1 MQLNI
6 ARVEKEKVVEIKGA
20 RLHNLKGIDVNIKRN
35 AFTVITGVS
44 GSGKSSLAF
53 DTLFAEG
60 QRRYIESL
68 SAYARQ
74 FMGKLQKPQVDY
86 IKGLSPSI
94 AIQQKVNTRNPRS
107 TVATS
112 TELYDYLKLLFAR
125 VGHTFSPISDQE
137 VKCHT
142 VTDVLDYVLAFN
154 MDEGPYQLHLLAPIH
169 ADTRE
174 ALKSHLEL
182 ELQKGFSRIVVEG
195 KMKKI
200 EKILEDEKGLG
211 ELHAVDMFL
220 MVDRMIWEGQNEE
233 DQHRLADSIQTAFWE
248 GQGDLFLEVSNENGL
263 KQKVHFNN
271 RFELDGIEFERPSV
285 NFLSFNSP
293 YGACKKCEGFG
304 TVIGIDE
311 DLVIPDPTLSIFDGL
326 VAPWRGQ
333 SLMKWQQEFIHYAG
347 AKGFPIHKAYSDLSE
362 ADKDLLWQG
371 DGEIKGINAFFDFL
385 QEQSYKIQYRV
396 MMSRYKGKTK
406 CPECRGSRI
415 RKDANYIKLISQA
428 ELPTHIVK
436 DPYRFS
442 ISEVLNLSIK
452 DASILLNAL
461 KLSDEDWSIGKRLL
475 TEIVTRLNYLQDVGL
490 EYLGLNRKSN
500 SLSGGESQRINLATS
515 LGSSLTGSTYIL
527 DEPSIGLHTRDT
539 MRLIKV
545 LKKLRDQGNTVV
557 VVEHDEEI
565 MEAADEIIDIGP
577 FAGVHGGEVVFQG
590 DYKALSKSD
599 SLTSKYLTGRELIEM
614 PGARRKWNNFIQIHG
629 ARHHNLKNID
639 VKVPLGVFTA
649 VTGVSGSGKTSL
661 IKGIL
666 YPAVLNRLE
675 SYAGSKEGDAKDIS
689 GDFKFI
695 QGVEMIDQNPIGKS
709 SRSNP
714 VTYVKAYDGI
724 RELYSSQPLAK
735 QRGYK
740 SSFFS
745 FNVEG
750 GRCDNCKG
758 EGEEVVE
765 MQFMADLHLECDVC
779 KGKRFKEEL
788 LEVTYKQKSIAD
800 VLDMSIEEAYHFFE
814 EQKSIQNKLQT
825 LLDVGLG
832 YLSMGQ
838 SSATLSGG
846 EAQRV
851 KLAYFLSKTSNNH
864 NMFIFDE
871 PTTGLHFHDVKKLL
885 KAFNALVEKGN
896 TVVTIEHH
904 PDVIKSADWIIDLG
918 PDGGDLGG
926 SLVFEGTPEEIV
938 KAKQSVT
945 GQYLQSK
952 FN

>member
-1 MQLNI
+1 MHEI
-6 ARVEKEKVVEIKGA
+6 FCSVEKEKVVEIKGA
-20 RLHNLKGIDVNIKRN
+20 RLHNLKGVDVNIKRN

-125 VGHTFSPISDQE
+125 VGKTFSPISDRE

-142 VTDVLDYVLAFN
+142 VTDVLDRILELE
-154 MDEGPYQLHLLAPIH
+154 MKKGSYQLYLLAPVN

-174 ALKSHLEL
+174 ALQKHLDLEL
-182 ELQKGFSRIVVEG
+182 KKGFSRIKVNG
-195 KMKKI
+195 KLERI
-200 EKILEDEKGLG
+200 EKLLEDPERLA
-211 ELHAVDMFL
+211 ELHEVDIEL
-220 MVDRMIWEGQNEE
+220 MVDRMIWEGINQD
-233 DQHRLADSIQTAFWE
+233 DQHRLADSAQTAFWE
-248 GQGDLFLEVSNENGL
+248 GQGDLYLEIVDDKGE
-263 KQKVHFNN
+263 VIREHFNN

-293 YGACKKCEGFG
+293 YGACKNCEGFG

-311 DLVIPDPTLSIFDGL
+311 KLVIPDPTLSVFDGL

-333 SLMKWQQEFIHYAG
+333 SLMKWQQEFIHHA
-347 AKGFPIHKAYSDLSE
+347 APKGFPIHKPYNELTED
-362 ADKDLLWQG
+362 DKDFLWQG
-371 DGEIKGINAFFDFL
+371 DDTVKGINDFFGFL

-406 CPECRGSRI
+406 CPECKGSRI
-415 RKDANYIKLISQA
+415 RKDANYVKLVSTKKLP
-428 ELPTHIVK
+428 ELVK
-436 DPYRFS
+436 DDYRFS
-442 ISEVLNLSIK
+442 ISEVLNMSIK
-452 DASILLNAL
+452 DASNLLNAVE
-461 KLSDEDWSIGKRLL
+461 LSTEDLGIGRRLL
-475 TEIVTRLNYLQDVGL
+475 TEITTRLSYLQDVGL
-490 EYLGLNRKSN
+490 EYLSLNRKSN
-500 SLSGGESQRINLATS
+500 TLSGGESQRINLATS

-539 MRLIKV
+539 IRLIKV
-545 LKKLRDQGNTVV
+545 LRKLKDQGNTVV

-577 FAGVHGGEVVFQG
+577 LAGVHGGEIVFQG
-590 DYKALSKSD
+590 DFERLNQSD
-599 SLTSKYLTGRELIEM
+599 SLTSKYLTGREVIDL
-614 PGARRKWNNFIQIHG
+614 PTYRRKWNNFIEIHG
-629 ARHHNLKNID
+629 ARHHNLKNFNTKI
-639 VKVPLGVFTA
+639 PLGVFTA

-661 IKGIL
+661 IRGIL

-675 SYAGSKEGDAKDIS
+675 NYAGTKEGDVKDVT
-689 GDFKFI
+689 GDFKFLHS
-695 QGVEMIDQNPIGKS
+695 VEMIDQNPIGKS

-714 VTYVKAYDGI
+714 VTYVKAYDAI
-724 RELYSSQPLAK
+724 RELFSSQPLAK

-758 EGEEVVE
+758 EGEEIVE
-765 MQFMADLHLECDVC
+765 MQFMADLHLECEVC

-788 LEVTYKQKSIAD
+788 LEVTFKQKSISD
-800 VLDMSIEEAYHFFE
+800 VLEMSIEEAYHFFE
-814 EQKSIQNKLQT
+814 DHKSIQNKLEP

-851 KLAYFLSKTSNNH
+851 KLAYFLSKSSSNH
-864 NMFIFDE
+864 SLFIFDE

-885 KAFNALVEKGN
+885 KAFNALIDKGN

-904 PDVIKSADWIIDLG
+904 PDVIKSADWVIDLG
-918 PDGGDLGG
+918 PDGGDHGG
-926 SLVFEGTPEEIV
+926 ELVFEGTPEDLV
-938 KAKQSVT
+938 KSEDSIT
-945 GQYLQSK
+945 GSYLKSK
-952 FN
+952 F

>member
-1 MQLNI
+1 L
-6 ARVEKEKVVEIKGA
+6 EKQKVVEIKGA
-20 RLHNLKGIDVNIKRN
+20 RLHNLKSIDVMIKRN

-125 VGHTFSPISDQE
+125 VGKTFSPVSNKE
-137 VKCHT
+137 VQSHS
-142 VTDVLDYVLAFN
+142 VTDVLDYILAFS
-154 MDEGPYQLHLLAPIH
+154 MDEGPYQIYLLAPVK

-174 ALKSHLEL
+174 ALKAHLLLEL
-182 ELQKGFSRIVVEG
+182 KKGFTR
-195 KMKKI
+195 MKIGEKLHKI
-200 EKILEDEKGLG
+200 EKILEDEERLKD
-211 ELHAVDMFL
+211 LHAVDMYL
-220 MVDRMIWEGQNEE
+220 MVDRMLWEGINED
-233 DQHRLADSIQTAFWE
+233 DQHRLADSIQTSFWE
-248 GQGDLFLEVSNENGL
+248 GQGDLYLEVIDKNGNEHKIN
-263 KQKVHFNN
+263 FNN

-304 TVIGIDE
+304 TVIGVDE
-311 DLVIPDPTLSIFDGL
+311 DLVIPDDTLSIFEGC

-333 SLMKWQQEFIHYAG
+333 SLNKWQQEFTHYA
-347 AKGFPIHKAYSDLSE
+347 AFEGFPIHKAYGDLSVK
-362 ADKDLLWQG
+362 DKDLLWQG
-371 DGEIKGINAFFDFL
+371 KGNIKGINQFFDFL

-415 RKDANYIKLISQA
+415 RKDAEFVKIVSKA
-428 ELPTHIVK
+428 ELPNLVSESN
-436 DPYRFS
+436 RFS
-442 ISEVLNLSIK
+442 ISEVLALSIK
-452 DASILLNAL
+452 DAAHLLKEV
-461 KLSDEDWSIGKRLL
+461 KLSEEDWSIGKRLL
-475 TEIVTRLNYLQDVGL
+475 TEILTRLSYLQDVGL
-490 EYLGLNRKSN
+490 DYLGLNRKSN

-515 LGSSLTGSTYIL
+515 LGSNLTGSTYIL
-527 DEPSIGLHTRDT
+527 DEPSIGLHSRDT
-539 MRLIKV
+539 VRLIKV
-545 LKKLRDQGNTVV
+545 LRKLKEQGNTVV

-577 FAGVHGGEVVFQG
+577 FAGIHGGEIVFQG
-590 DYKALSKSD
+590 DFSQLEKSE
-599 SLTSKYLTGRELIEM
+599 SLTSQYLTGRELIEL
-614 PGARRKWNNFIQIHG
+614 PSLRRKWNNFIHIHG
-629 ARHHNLKNID
+629 AKHNNLKNFD
-639 VKVPLGVFTA
+639 TKVPLGVFTV

-666 YPAVLNRLE
+666 YPAVLNRME
-675 SYAGSKEGDAKDIS
+675 NYAGAKEGDAKNVS
-689 GDFKFI
+689 GDFSFVNS
-695 QGVEMIDQNPIGKS
+695 VEMIDQNPIGKS

-724 RELYSSQPLAK
+724 RELFASQPLAK

-765 MQFMADLHLECDVC
+765 MQFMADLHLQCDVC

-788 LEVTYKQKSIAD
+788 LEVTYKNKSISD
-800 VLDMSIEEAYHFFE
+800 VLEMSIEEAHGFFE
-814 EQKSIQNKLQT
+814 EQKTVKNKLKT
-825 LLDVGLG
+825 LLNVGLG

-851 KLAYFLSKTSNNH
+851 KLAYFLSKSSNAH
-864 NMFIFDE
+864 TMFIFDE

-885 KAFNALVEKGN
+885 QAFNALIEKGN
-896 TVVTIEHH
+896 TIVTIEHH

-926 SLVFEGTPEEIV
+926 DLVFEGTPEDIV
-938 KAKQSVT
+938 KEKKSIT
-945 GQYLQSK
+945 GHYLKSK
-952 FN
+952 LN

>member
-1 MQLNI
+1 L
-6 ARVEKEKVVEIKGA
+6 EKEKVVEIKGA

-125 VGHTFSPISDQE
+125 VGKTFSPVSGKE
-137 VKCHT
+137 VQCHT
-142 VTDVLDYVLAFN
+142 VSDVMDYILAFN
-154 MDEGPYQLHLLAPIH
+154 MEGGPYQIYLLAPIK
-169 ADTRE
+169 ADTQE
-174 ALKSHLEL
+174 ALKNHLEL
-182 ELQKGFSRIVVEG
+182 ELKKGFSRIKVNG
-195 KMKKI
+195 KLEKI
-200 EKILEDEKGLG
+200 EKILGDNERLKTM
-211 ELHAVDMFL
+211 HAVDMFL
-220 MVDRMIWEGQNEE
+220 MVDRMLWEGINAE
-233 DQHRLADSIQTAFWE
+233 DQHRLADSIQTSFWE
-248 GQGDLFLEVSNENGL
+248 GQGDLFIEISNENGL
-263 KQKVHFNN
+263 QQSAHFNN
-271 RFELDGIEFERPSV
+271 RYELDGIEFERPSV

-304 TVIGIDE
+304 TVIGVDE
-311 DLVIPDPTLSIFDGL
+311 HLVVPDPTVSVFDGC

-333 SLMKWQQEFIHYAG
+333 SLQVWHQEFVHYAG
-347 AKGFPIHKAYSDLSE
+347 AIGFPIHRAYSDLSE
-362 ADKDLLWQG
+362 KDKDLLWG
-371 DGEIKGINAFFDFL
+371 GNETIKGINKFFDFL

-406 CPECRGSRI
+406 CPECKGSRI
-415 RKDANYIKLISQA
+415 RKDAEYIKLVSLK
-428 ELPTHIVK
+428 ELPKMVS
-436 DPYRFS
+436 DSNQFS
-442 ISEVLNLSIK
+442 ISEVLGLSIK
-452 DASILLNAL
+452 NASILFESLE
-461 KLSDEDWSIGKRLL
+461 LSEEDLSIGKRLL
-475 TEIVTRLNYLQDVGL
+475 TEILTRLSYLQDVGL
-490 EYLGLNRKSN
+490 DYLGLNRKSN

-515 LGSSLTGSTYIL
+515 LGSNLTGSTYIL
-527 DEPSIGLHTRDT
+527 DEPSIGLHSRDT
-539 MRLIKV
+539 VRLIKV
-545 LKKLRDQGNTVV
+545 LKKLKQQGNTVV

-577 FAGVHGGEVVFQG
+577 YAGVHGGEVVFQG
-590 DYKALSKSD
+590 DFAALEKSE
-599 SLTSKYLTGRELIEM
+599 SLTSLYLTGREQIEV
-614 PGARRKWNNFIQIHG
+614 PSSRRKWNNYIHIHG

-639 VKVPLGVFTA
+639 TKIPLGVFT
-649 VTGVSGSGKTSL
+649 VITGVSGSGKTSL
-661 IKGIL
+661 VKGIL

-675 SYAGSKEGDAKDIS
+675 SYKGSKEGDAKEVT

-695 QGVEMIDQNPIGKS
+695 QSVEMIDQNPIGKS

-724 RELYSSQPLAK
+724 REFFASQQLAK
-735 QRGYK
+735 QRAYK

-765 MQFMADLHLECDVC
+765 MQFMADLHLTCETC

-788 LEVTYKQKSIAD
+788 LEVTYKNKSISD
-800 VLDMSIEEAYHFFE
+800 VLEMSIEEAYNFFE
-814 EQKSIQNKLQT
+814 DQKTVQNKLKP

-851 KLAYFLSKTSNNH
+851 KLAYFLSKSSSSHT
-864 NMFIFDE
+864 MFIFDE

-885 KAFNALVEKGN
+885 LAFNALIEKGN
-896 TVVTIEHH
+896 TIVTIEHH
-904 PDVIKSADWIIDLG
+904 PDVVKSADWIIDLG

-926 SLVFEGTPEEIV
+926 ELVFEGYPEDIIRE
-938 KAKQSVT
+938 KKSVT
-945 GQYLQSK
+945 GQYLTSK
-952 FN
+952 LN